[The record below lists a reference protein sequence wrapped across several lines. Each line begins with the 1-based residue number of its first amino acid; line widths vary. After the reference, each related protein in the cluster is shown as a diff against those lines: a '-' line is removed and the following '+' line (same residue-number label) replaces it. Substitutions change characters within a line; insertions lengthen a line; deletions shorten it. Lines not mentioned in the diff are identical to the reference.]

1 MHAVQS
7 HLGANI
13 ARPETGLWPFTWR
26 TKKKA
31 NVIVWYSWKLHG
43 HLSGAQ
49 QTVAFQW
56 RVFFGAISV

>member
-1 MHAVQS
+1 MQYNPISEQISHAPKPGCGLL
-7 HLGANI
+7 LG
-13 ARPETGLWPFTWR
+13 GQ
-26 TKKKA
+26 KKA